1 MYVVKKKTRYD
12 KKIRRNIVIRQVE
25 TQIDTPETIQ
35 QAESEIYNHL
45 NAMENAK
52 HSMQFQESIY
62 QDEKALKEYLETLD
76 KIENYATTI
85 EELVME
91 IRNKIDG
98 KMQLIE
104 WQKKTGK
111 EPKLLLPTLSLFF
124 CVPN

>member
-12 KKIRRNIVIRQVE
+12 KKIRRHIVIRQVE

-111 EPKLLLPTLSLFF
+111 EPKLL
-124 CVPN
+124 

>member
-35 QAESEIYNHL
+35 QAESEICTHL

-52 HSMQFQESIY
+52 HSLHFEECFY
-62 QDEKALKEYLETLD
+62 QYEKALKEYLETLN
-76 KIENYATTI
+76 KIENCATTI
-85 EELVME
+85 EEYVME

-111 EPKLLLPTLSLFF
+111 EPKLL
-124 CVPN
+124 